1 MNSQSENNTWL
12 ENLIQNNGQA
22 MEEIQET
29 PYQPIFYAV
38 PKEWIE
44 NWMKLLEQAVEFQ
57 PTLYRLISLLAT
69 RKELEQ
75 MQVSAAAASANGEA
89 GHADNHPMRTAT
101 GWENERAVFYR
112 YIENAL
118 RQSQGYGRYGT
129 AFGAAHFEEGRQ
141 GFHPVG
147 GAVGAGLRSAAALGQ
162 LIDNDSDDPEE
173 QRKKIEAQQAASN
186 LGAVIGL
193 AAGIIGALTEEEKEE
208 DQSIQEEKGFKEFL
222 AEMDREYEYEEEQNW
237 QQTM

>member
-1 MNSQSENNTWL
+1 MNSQSESNTWL

-75 MQVSAAAASANGEA
+75 IQVRQRQILQAEKL
-89 GHADNHPMRTAT
+89 DTLAT
-101 GWENERAVFYR
+101 
-112 YIENAL
+112 I
-118 RQSQGYGRYGT
+118 
-129 AFGAAHFEEGRQ
+129 
-141 GFHPVG
+141 
-147 GAVGAGLRSAAALGQ
+147 RSALQQDGKTREQ
-162 LIDNDSDDPEE
+162 FSTDTSKMLSDSLKAMEDTAQRLE
-173 QRKKIEAQQAASN
+173 QRIVKKVTKASI
-186 LGAVIGL
+186 LSAVLSVLVCGVL
-193 AAGIIGALTEEEKEE
+193 LHLV
-208 DQSIQEEKGFKEFL
+208 S
-222 AEMDREYEYEEEQNW
+222 
-237 QQTM
+237 